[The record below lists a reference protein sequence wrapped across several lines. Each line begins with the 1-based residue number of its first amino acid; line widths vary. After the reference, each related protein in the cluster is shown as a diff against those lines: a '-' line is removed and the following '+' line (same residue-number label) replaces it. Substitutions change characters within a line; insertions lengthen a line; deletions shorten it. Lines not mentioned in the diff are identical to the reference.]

1 MSFEQERIQFMR
13 FAMCNKNASL
23 SSDESHSTRRGSAE
37 LCRTRDVQR
46 NLSRVYWGGEGDAV
60 TKIVIYNIISGNKNG
75 PEFGLALNLV
85 QSYNYNGIRGGR
97 GNELLSSCTLTIYQL
112 LLALEQHISCFL
124 VILRYRGISME
135 MQPIL
140 NAYLCSMLQYLRP

>member
-1 MSFEQERIQFMR
+1 
-13 FAMCNKNASL
+13 
-23 SSDESHSTRRGSAE
+23 
-37 LCRTRDVQR
+37 
-46 NLSRVYWGGEGDAV
+46 VYWGGEGDAV

-135 MQPIL
+135 MQQIL